1 MYAQSGA
8 TKTSP
13 TTSISFNLPNTIL
26 AASNQ
31 KGNISLY
38 PMSDLADQGSKAT
51 PTTNYVP
58 EITTLR
64 SSDSCINQI

>member
-1 MYAQSGA
+1 MMYGQSGA
-8 TKTSP
+8 AKACP
-13 TTSISFNLPNTIL
+13 TTSISFNVPNTVL

-31 KGNISLY
+31 KGIISLY

-58 EITTLR
+58 EIT
-64 SSDSCINQI
+64 